1 MKKFHKRAA
10 VFLTAATL
18 AGLPAGAFFY
28 SSPGSLT
35 VWADNVEVESSEESS
50 PEDVDFS
57 DGSEVEIHADP
68 VEQAQEDAGN
78 DVTETPEVGITFTEP
93 EGWLVDR
100 TGIRTSVARKTVGI
114 ITIHFCTINRPVRR
128 HLVLT
133 YFYKFIPVTFGHVN
147 VHIIVPWDKAFISKN
162 TDQST
167 SGHYISKIMLF
178 ADRVN
183 LPEELQKKLLFFCHL
198 STSLINY
205 FQKLSQSF

>member
-1 MKKFHKRAA
+1 MWENAAPLPENEPPRPPARCAGSEEDLALWAQILLCLAAIGLVLAAGALDWPVYPELRRA
-10 VFLTAATL
+10 FTAAMQ
-18 AGLPAGAFFY
+18 PEQ
-28 SSPGSLT
+28 SLLLG
-35 VWADNVEVESSEESS
+35 EER
-50 PEDVDFS
+50 
-57 DGSEVEIHADP
+57 
-68 VEQAQEDAGN
+68 N
-78 DVTETPEVGITFTEP
+78 LLKFTEQTAG
-93 EGWLVDR
+93 ELAD
-100 TGIRTSVARKTVGI
+100 SARSMCI
-114 ITIHFCTINRPVRR
+114 ITVHFCTINRPVRR

-133 YFYKFIPVTFGHVN
+133 YFYKFIPVTFGHVD

>member
-1 MKKFHKRAA
+1 M
-10 VFLTAATL
+10 
-18 AGLPAGAFFY
+18 
-28 SSPGSLT
+28 
-35 VWADNVEVESSEESS
+35 
-50 PEDVDFS
+50 
-57 DGSEVEIHADP
+57 
-68 VEQAQEDAGN
+68 
-78 DVTETPEVGITFTEP
+78 
-93 EGWLVDR
+93 LVDR

-114 ITIHFCTINRPVRR
+114 ITVHFCTINRPVRR

>member
-1 MKKFHKRAA
+1 MVP
-10 VFLTAATL
+10 VFLI
-18 AGLPAGAFFY
+18 
-28 SSPGSLT
+28 LT
-35 VWADNVEVESSEESS
+35 VIIRNGIQSQYV
-50 PEDVDFS
+50 
-57 DGSEVEIHADP
+57 
-68 VEQAQEDAGN
+68 N
-78 DVTETPEVGITFTEP
+78 DLTSLVVPYDLM
-93 EGWLVDR
+93 LVDR

-178 ADRVN
+178 ADRIN
-183 LPEELQKKLLFFCHL
+183 LPEELQKKLDAVYTQLGDGTIQPMAAAPGADVRKTFASNCLTLHYWIL
-198 STSLINY
+198 
-205 FQKLSQSF
+205 QSVKVSK